1 MASGPGVASGF
12 LPVLRQRGRS
22 YDLLSSLVGLTK
34 AFAAS
39 SVDGNELLLWSMLL
53 VIQFDFIF
61 RASSSADLLISFEII
76 ALEQSLCSS
85 PLLLQKVLIRV
96 PVDRATCKGM
106 RPSLVR
112 KNLLRASPPA
122 T

>member
-1 MASGPGVASGF
+1 MASGPRVAAGVLS
-12 LPVLRQRGRS
+12 VLRQRGRS
-22 YDLLSSLVGLTK
+22 YDLLSSLVWLAE

-61 RASSSADLLISFEII
+61 RTSSSADLLIPFEIV

-85 PLLLQKVLIRV
+85 PLLLQKALIRV